1 MIIALGSDHR
11 GTEVRDHV
19 RDVLE
24 QSGHEVR
31 LFTAPDGDGKSCDY
45 PDVAHPVGRSVAGG
59 ETERGILICGS
70 GIGMSIS
77 ANKVTG
83 VRAGL
88 VHDEVGARMS
98 RQHNDAN
105 VLCLSADMLGMR
117 IIDRLVTTWL
127 ETEFEGG
134 RHARRVDKITAIE
147 QGKNPAQLTDNKTD

>member
-45 PDVAHPVGRSVAGG
+45 PDVAHPVGRSV
-59 ETERGILICGS
+59 
-70 GIGMSIS
+70 
-77 ANKVTG
+77 
-83 VRAGL
+83 
-88 VHDEVGARMS
+88 
-98 RQHNDAN
+98 
-105 VLCLSADMLGMR
+105 
-117 IIDRLVTTWL
+117 DRLVTTWL